1 MVKSKARRAPSTTS
15 PARRAG
21 AIAKSRLPPPSLPPS
36 AAAAAASGDSSAAD
50 TGAVAAAAV
59 PTPSPVL
66 ARGSRRRAAARAR
79 TAATRAWAVDGARR
93 AAVTAAP
100 SPAVA
105 AKRWG
110 LALKSL
116 GEALP
121 EVELDGSLPGP
132 TRKGKSKAHV
142 PNLARPKARRRLA
155 VDESAAV
162 RGVLEHP
169 AFTADPLAVRG
180 GWALLAGFFVFK
192 HSCCALWQPAACS
205 GSSVAA
211 CDREVVCDDSLLR
224 FRSPVAT
231 AFWLEPLHATPSS
244 CIHLLSPGA
253 PPAPEEHRDPAGC
266 GPSSPCAQ
274 ALQAKTA
281 GRCRR
286 RPPCTCQRQG
296 QSYTGQFVSQRQTP
310 SVIQE
315 QGRGRCVQGGKAQP
329 SGCQGRRCR
338 SGRQKATGIG
348 SDWGEACQRALGTR
362 TCSKGWGWGGVG
374 LKLKRH

>member
-1 MVKSKARRAPSTTS
+1 MVKSKARRAPSTIS

-79 TAATRAWAVDGARR
+79 TAATRAWAIDGARR

-169 AFTADPLAVRG
+169 AFTADPLA
-180 GWALLAGFFVFK
+180 ALRLHLKNTVT
-192 HSCCALWQPAACS
+192 QPAVVPPPPVHKLSKQKQQGGAAAGRHARASAKAKATPASSSRS
-205 GSSVAA
+205 GKPLASSKNKAAADAFKVAKRNRQAAKAADAVAA
-211 CDREVVCDDSLLR
+211 
-224 FRSPVAT
+224 
-231 AFWLEPLHATPSS
+231 
-244 CIHLLSPGA
+244 
-253 PPAPEEHRDPAGC
+253 
-266 GPSSPCAQ
+266 
-274 ALQAKTA
+274 
-281 GRCRR
+281 
-286 RPPCTCQRQG
+286 
-296 QSYTGQFVSQRQTP
+296 
-310 SVIQE
+310 
-315 QGRGRCVQGGKAQP
+315 GKK
-329 SGCQGRRCR
+329 R
-338 SGRQKATGIG
+338 
-348 SDWGEACQRALGTR
+348 RALGR
-362 TCSKGWGWGGVG
+362 IGE
-374 LKLKRH
+374 KRAKEL